1 MSFCIKLANRCKP
14 KYLGILLPW
23 QAHTLRLDTVYTTY
37 SSNFLKAYEPLN
49 DPLLTLIMTLIKP
62 RSASKPLT
70 CVAVCLCVFTYSWS
84 QSACVSACNS
94 MHMGVRPTHPLF
106 LDTDHLINIQ
116 RAGGRGT
123 AVCTDTWKHISCL
136 PTYRW
141 VEWDEESTA
150 GGASVC
156 VQQERPSFCACVGSS
171 VWNWVPVSLPPTL
184 SLSLPLSLTLS
195 IFVSSSLAHCISIPL
210 CGCHHNACGHTS
222 LSRLFIMG
230 DHQVPQTLGNR
241 VGHQPT
247 VAYANTHAEYTENIH
262 TCMSTRIKI
271 IIW

>member
-70 CVAVCLCVFTYSWS
+70 CVCLCVFTYSWS

-136 PTYRW
+136 PTDGWNEMKNPLPAVRLC
-141 VEWDEESTA
+141 
-150 GGASVC
+150 VC
-156 VQQERPSFCACVGSS
+156 SRRDRLS
-171 VWNWVPVSLPPTL
+171 VPVLVRLCGIEFQSP
-184 SLSLPLSLTLS
+184 SLPLSLSLCLS
-195 IFVSSSLAHCISIPL
+195 L
-210 CGCHHNACGHTS
+210 
-222 LSRLFIMG
+222 
-230 DHQVPQTLGNR
+230 
-241 VGHQPT
+241 
-247 VAYANTHAEYTENIH
+247 
-262 TCMSTRIKI
+262 
-271 IIW
+271 